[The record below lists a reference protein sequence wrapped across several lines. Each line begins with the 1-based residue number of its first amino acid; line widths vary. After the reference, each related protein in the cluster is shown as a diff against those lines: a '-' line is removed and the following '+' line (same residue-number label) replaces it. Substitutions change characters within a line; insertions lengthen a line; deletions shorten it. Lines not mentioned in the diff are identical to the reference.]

1 MQRITPAYK
10 ALNLEKQVEE
20 LIAPYKD
27 GVMLRKHVAKPMSL
41 IEVKLLLT
49 GEVPELD
56 EGKQLEDMET
66 M

>member
-10 ALNLEKQVEE
+10 TLNLEKHVEE

-27 GVMLRKHVAKPMSL
+27 GVMLRKRVAKPMSVV
-41 IEVKLLLT
+41 EVRTLLM
-49 GEVPELD
+49 GEMELD